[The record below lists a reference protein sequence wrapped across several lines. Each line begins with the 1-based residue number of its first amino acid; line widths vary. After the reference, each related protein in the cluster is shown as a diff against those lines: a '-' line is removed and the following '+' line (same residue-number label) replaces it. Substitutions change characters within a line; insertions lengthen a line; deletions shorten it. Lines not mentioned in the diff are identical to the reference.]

1 MDRLK
6 NIEGKK
12 KEQLKTIKNKHL
24 KLVKILKD
32 DKPKLKSLRHHIDKR
47 DKEQLKYFDDLI
59 KQEIGIDYTKLYYQ
73 SGNENKDAFNF
84 KDFGSMVDFFQWLRT
99 GWITLRET
107 GSKLRR
113 FSGLLNIL
121 NSTTA
126 RRKSYEEKKAEV
138 LENAELLLKEQ
149 K

>member
-12 KEQLKTIKNKHL
+12 KERLKTIKNKHL
-24 KLVKILKD
+24 KLVKLLKD

-59 KQEIGIDYTKLYYQ
+59 KQEIGTDYTKLYYQ

-84 KDFGSMVDFFQWLRT
+84 KDFGSMVDFFQ
-99 GWITLRET
+99 
-107 GSKLRR
+107 
-113 FSGLLNIL
+113 
-121 NSTTA
+121 
-126 RRKSYEEKKAEV
+126 
-138 LENAELLLKEQ
+138 
-149 K
+149 

>member
-12 KEQLKTIKNKHL
+12 KERLKTIKNKHL
-24 KLVKILKD
+24 KLLKILED

-47 DKEQLKYFDDLI
+47 DKEQLKYFDGLI

-84 KDFGSMVDFFQWLRT
+84 KDFGSMVDFF
-99 GWITLRET
+99 
-107 GSKLRR
+107 
-113 FSGLLNIL
+113 
-121 NSTTA
+121 
-126 RRKSYEEKKAEV
+126 
-138 LENAELLLKEQ
+138 
-149 K
+149 

>member
-12 KEQLKTIKNKHL
+12 KQRLKTIKNKHL

-32 DKPKLKSLRHHIDKR
+32 DKPKLKSLRHHNDKG

-73 SGNENKDAFNF
+73 SGNENKYAFNF
-84 KDFGSMVDFFQWLRT
+84 KDFRQWL
-99 GWITLRET
+99 I
-107 GSKLRR
+107 
-113 FSGLLNIL
+113 FFND
-121 NSTTA
+121 
-126 RRKSYEEKKAEV
+126 
-138 LENAELLLKEQ
+138 
-149 K
+149 